1 MKILLLVFIFSALIS
16 CGKSPLQM
24 KKTGLETSGNTGLES
39 TKTLKTTQHSL
50 SLTWLSPVN
59 STDEAHALLIAKKN
73 GSASDLPEQIKIFLW
88 MPTMGHG
95 SSPIT
100 VKKIGTGLYDLSQI
114 YFIMDGFWQLRIQ
127 LKNNNETLD
136 EEIFEINI

>member
-1 MKILLLVFIFSALIS
+1 MKYCIVVCLFFLLSG

-24 KKTGLETSGNTGLES
+24 KKTNDVSGSTGIEIA
-39 TKTLKTTQHSL
+39 KTLKTTQQSL
-50 SLTWLSPVN
+50 ALNWLSPVN
-59 STDEAHALLIAKKN
+59 STDEGHALLIAKRN
-73 GSASDLPEQIKIFLW
+73 GIATDLPDQMKIFLW

-100 VKKIGTGLYDLSQI
+100 IKKLGTGLYDLSQI

-127 LKNNNETLD
+127 LKNGNEVID

>member
-1 MKILLLVFIFSALIS
+1 MKNCIVVCLFFLLSG

-24 KKTGLETSGNTGLES
+24 KKTNDVSGSTGIEIA
-39 TKTLKTTQHSL
+39 KTLKTTQQSL
-50 SLTWLSPVN
+50 ALNWLSPVN
-59 STDEAHALLIAKKN
+59 STDEGHALLIAKRN
-73 GSASDLPEQIKIFLW
+73 GIATDLPDQMKIFLW

-100 VKKIGTGLYDLSQI
+100 IKKLGTGLYDLSQI

-127 LKNNNETLD
+127 LKNGNEVID

>member
-1 MKILLLVFIFSALIS
+1 MKNCIVVCLFFLLSG

-24 KKTGLETSGNTGLES
+24 KKTNDVSGSTGIEIA
-39 TKTLKTTQHSL
+39 KTLKTTQQSL
-50 SLTWLSPVN
+50 ALNWLSPVN

-73 GSASDLPEQIKIFLW
+73 GVATDLPDQVKIFLW

-100 VKKIGTGLYDLSQI
+100 IKKLGTGLYDLSQV

-127 LKNNNETLD
+127 LKNGNEVID

>member
-1 MKILLLVFIFSALIS
+1 MKNCIVVCLFFVLSG

-24 KKTGLETSGNTGLES
+24 KKTNDVSGSTGIEIA
-39 TKTLKTTQHSL
+39 KTLKTTQQSL
-50 SLTWLSPVN
+50 ALNWLSPVN

-73 GSASDLPEQIKIFLW
+73 GVATDLPDQVKIFLW

-100 VKKIGTGLYDLSQI
+100 IKKLGTGLYDLSQV

-127 LKNNNETLD
+127 LKNGNEVID

>member
-1 MKILLLVFIFSALIS
+1 MKNFMIFLSFLFICS

-24 KKTGLETSGNTGLES
+24 QKSNAVTGTTGLEAA
-39 TKTLKTTQHSL
+39 KILKTSQHSL
-50 SLTWLSPVN
+50 SLNWLSRVN
-59 STDEAHALLIAKKN
+59 STEEAHALLIVKKN
-73 GSASDLPEQIKIFLW
+73 GVASDLPDQIKVFLW

-100 VKKIGTGLYDLSQI
+100 IKKIATGLYDLSQV

-127 LKNNNETLD
+127 VKNGIDIID
-136 EEIFEINI
+136 EEIFEINL

>member
-1 MKILLLVFIFSALIS
+1 MKYCIVVCLFFLLSG

-24 KKTGLETSGNTGLES
+24 KKTNDVSGSTGIEIA
-39 TKTLKTTQHSL
+39 KTLKTTQQSL
-50 SLTWLSPVN
+50 ALNWLSPVN

-73 GSASDLPEQIKIFLW
+73 GVATDLPDQVKIFLW

-100 VKKIGTGLYDLSQI
+100 IKKLGTGLYDLSQV

-127 LKNNNETLD
+127 LKNGNEVID